1 MLHLKLKKLKIMI
14 LKNSLYYK
22 KSLEIAKEF
31 VQSITI
37 VDDKAVYSNGTPVS
51 SDFFDAGEIIKKFSE
66 QSIICSIFKFTEE
79 NDIYGLLKSPKKVI

>member
-1 MLHLKLKKLKIMI
+1 MI

-37 VDDKAVYSNGTPVS
+37 VDDKAVYS
-51 SDFFDAGEIIKKFSE
+51 FSVFRT
-66 QSIICSIFKFTEE
+66 S
-79 NDIYGLLKSPKKVI
+79 

>member
-1 MLHLKLKKLKIMI
+1 MI

-66 QSIICSIFKFTEE
+66 QSIICSIFNSQKKM
-79 NDIYGLLKSPKKVI
+79 IYIGLLKSPKKVI